1 MKYLYLNRPLYK
13 LIVNNL
19 KYRGIYYGKLTTVLF
34 FILVCLQSV
43 AQQDPIFTQY
53 MYNGQV
59 LNPAYAGIWEKAGFT
74 ALVREQWAGIN
85 RAPLTESI
93 SIHSPLNNESVGVG
107 LNIINDT
114 YGREQRLSVLADYA
128 FEVNL
133 TPWRRLRLGV
143 KFGFTNYKNPLTE
156 YQLYPDGEYDPAFAQ
171 DIDLPFLP
179 NFGIGAFLYE
189 DNYYIGLAI
198 PKMVENDFSY
208 NYQNYSTQSEIR
220 TIYLNGG
227 YVFFLDPFSR
237 FIFKPT
243 LMIRGTWNMPI
254 QYDLAANLLIYERI
268 WAGLMWRAGNG
279 QAVCATFQWLLNK
292 NLRVGFAMD
301 MTYNDIFP
309 YQNGTYE
316 FTLGWDMDFFGRSY
330 VRAKYF

>member
-1 MKYLYLNRPLYK
+1 MKYGS
-13 LIVNNL
+13 IH
-19 KYRGIYYGKLTTVLF
+19 YGRLTKVF
-34 FILVCLQSV
+34 FLILVSLQCA

-114 YGREQRLSVLADYA
+114 YAREKRLSILADYA
-128 FEVNL
+128 YEVNL
-133 TPWRRLRLGV
+133 TPWRRLRFGV
-143 KFGFTNYKNPLTE
+143 KFGFTNYKNPLSE
-156 YQLYPDGEYDPAFAQ
+156 YQLYPDGEYDPVFAQ
-171 DIDLPFLP
+171 DIDLKFLP
-179 NFGIGAFLYE
+179 NFGVGAFLYE
-189 DNYYIGLAI
+189 DNFYVGLAI
-198 PKMVENDFSY
+198 PKLVENDFSI

-220 TIYLNGG
+220 TLYLNGG
-227 YVFFLDPFSR
+227 YVFFLDPMSR
-237 FIFKPT
+237 IIFKPT
-243 LMIRGTWNMPI
+243 LLVR
-254 QYDLAANLLIYERI
+254 ANLDMPVQVDLSANILLYEKL
-268 WAGLMWRAGNG
+268 WFGLVWRSRN
-279 QAVCATFQWLLNK
+279 AVCVTSQWLINK
-292 NLRVGFAMD
+292 NLRLGFAMD
-301 MTYNDIFP
+301 LTYTDIFP
-309 YQNGTYE
+309 YQGGTYE

>member
-1 MKYLYLNRPLYK
+1 MKYG
-13 LIVNNL
+13 
-19 KYRGIYYGKLTTVLF
+19 GIHYGKLTKVLLL
-34 FILVCLQSV
+34 ILVSLQSV

-59 LNPAYAGIWEKAGFT
+59 INPAYAGIWEKAGFT

-114 YGREQRLSVLADYA
+114 YAREKRLSILADYA
-128 FEVNL
+128 YEVNL

-143 KFGFTNYKNPLTE
+143 KFGFTNYNNPLTD
-156 YQLYPDGEYDPAFAQ
+156 YQLYPDGEYDPVFAQ
-171 DIDLPFLP
+171 DIDLKFLP
-179 NFGIGAFLYE
+179 NFGVGAFLYE

-198 PKMVENDFSY
+198 PKLVENNFST
-208 NYQNYSTQSEIR
+208 NYQNYSTQSEFR
-220 TIYLNGG
+220 TIYLNCG
-227 YVFFLDPFSR
+227 YVFFLDPLSR
-237 FIFKPT
+237 IIFKPT
-243 LMIRGTWNMPI
+243 LLVR
-254 QYDLAANLLIYERI
+254 ANLDMPVQFDLSANILLYEKL
-268 WAGLMWRAGNG
+268 WFGLVWRSRN
-279 QAVCATFQWLLNK
+279 AVCVTSQWLINK
-292 NLRVGFAMD
+292 NLRIGFAMD
-301 MTYNDIFP
+301 LTYTDIFP
-309 YQNGTYE
+309 YQGGTYE

>member
-1 MKYLYLNRPLYK
+1 
-13 LIVNNL
+13 L
-19 KYRGIYYGKLTTVLF
+19 KYRGIYYGKLTKVLF
-34 FILVCLQSV
+34 LILVCLQSA

-59 LNPAYAGIWEKAGFT
+59 INPAYAGIWEKAGFT

-85 RAPLTESI
+85 RAPLTEAI
-93 SIHSPLNNESVGVG
+93 SVHSPLNNESVGIG

-114 YGREQRLSVLADYA
+114 YAREQRLSILADYA
-128 FEVNL
+128 YEVNL
-133 TPWRRLRLGV
+133 TPYQRLRFGV

-156 YQLYPDGEYDPAFAQ
+156 YQLYPDGEYDPAFGQ
-171 DIDLPFLP
+171 DIDLKFLP
-179 NFGIGAFLYE
+179 NFGFGAFLYG

-198 PKMVENDFSY
+198 PKLVENDFSY

-227 YVFFLDPFSR
+227 YVFFLDPFR
-237 FIFKPT
+237 RLIFKPT
-243 LMIRGTWNMPI
+243 LMLRGSLGLPL
-254 QYDLAANLLIYERI
+254 QFDLAANLIIYERL
-268 WAGLMWRAGNG
+268 WFGLMLRSGN
-279 QAVCATFQWLLNK
+279 AVCATTQWLISK

-301 MTYNDIFP
+301 ITYNEIFP

>member
-1 MKYLYLNRPLYK
+1 VKYEVVR
-13 LIVNNL
+13 
-19 KYRGIYYGKLTTVLF
+19 YGKLAGIIF
-34 FILVCLQSV
+34 FILVSLQSV

-59 LNPAYAGIWEKAGFT
+59 INPAYAGIWEKAGFT

-85 RAPLTESI
+85 HAPLTQSI
-93 SIHSPLNNESVGVG
+93 SIHSPLNNESIGIG

-114 YGREQRLSVLADYA
+114 YAREKRLTILADYA
-128 FEVNL
+128 YEIHL
-133 TPWRRLRLGV
+133 TPFQRLRFGV

-156 YQLYPDGEYDPAFAQ
+156 YQLYPDGEFDPAFSQ
-171 DIDLPFLP
+171 DIDLKFLP
-179 NFGIGAFLYE
+179 NFGVGAFLYE
-189 DNYYIGLAI
+189 DNYYIGIAV
-198 PKMVENDFSY
+198 PKLIENDFSY
-208 NYQNYSTQSEIR
+208 NYQNYSTQSEVR

-243 LMIRGTWNMPI
+243 FMIRASWDYPI
-254 QYDLAANLLIYERI
+254 QYDLAANLLIYERL
-268 WAGLMWRAGNG
+268 WVGLMFRSGN
-279 QAVCATFQWLLNK
+279 AICATSQWLINK
-292 NLRVGFAMD
+292 NLRLGFAMD
-301 MTYNDIFP
+301 IVYNEIFP

-330 VRAKYF
+330 VRSKYF

>member
-1 MKYLYLNRPLYK
+1 MLCPLYK

-19 KYRGIYYGKLTTVLF
+19 KYRGIHYGKLTKVLF
-34 FILVCLQSV
+34 FIVVWLQSA

-93 SIHSPLNNESVGVG
+93 SLHSPLNNESVGMG
-107 LNIINDT
+107 LNIVNDT
-114 YGREQRLSVLADYA
+114 YGREKRLSILADYA
-128 FEVNL
+128 YEVNL
-133 TPWRRLRLGV
+133 TPWRRLRFGI

-156 YQLYPDGEYDPAFAQ
+156 YQLYPDGEYDPAFSQ
-171 DIDLPFLP
+171 DIELRFLP
-179 NFGIGAFLYE
+179 NFGVGAFLYE
-189 DNYYIGLAI
+189 DNYYIGLAV
-198 PKMVENDFSY
+198 PKLVENDFSY

-220 TIYLNGG
+220 TLYLNGG
-227 YVFFLDPFSR
+227 YVFFLDPLSR
-237 FIFKPT
+237 LIFKPT
-243 LMIRGTWNMPI
+243 LLMRASWDTPL
-254 QYDLAANLLIYERI
+254 QFDVAANLLIYERLWI
-268 WAGLMWRAGNG
+268 GLMWRTRN
-279 QAVCATFQWLLNK
+279 AVCVSTMWLVNK

-301 MTYNDIFP
+301 IAITDIFP

>member
-1 MKYLYLNRPLYK
+1 
-13 LIVNNL
+13 VN
-19 KYRGIYYGKLTTVLF
+19 YGGIHYGKLTKVF
-34 FILVCLQSV
+34 FLILVSLQCV

-59 LNPAYAGIWEKAGFT
+59 INPAYAGIWEKAGFT

-114 YGREQRLSVLADYA
+114 YAREKRLSILADYA
-128 FEVNL
+128 YEVNL
-133 TPWRRLRLGV
+133 TPWRRLRFGV
-143 KFGFTNYKNPLTE
+143 KFGFTNYKNPLTD
-156 YQLYPDGEYDPAFAQ
+156 YQLYPDGEYDPVFAQ
-171 DIDLPFLP
+171 DIDLKFLP
-179 NFGIGAFLYE
+179 NFGVGAFLYE

-198 PKMVENDFSY
+198 PKLVENDFSI

-227 YVFFLDPFSR
+227 YVFFLDPMSR
-237 FIFKPT
+237 IIFKPT
-243 LMIRGTWNMPI
+243 LLVRANMEMPI
-254 QYDLAANLLIYERI
+254 QFDLSANFLLYEKL
-268 WAGLMWRAGNG
+268 WFGLVWRSRN
-279 QAVCATFQWLLNK
+279 AVCVTSQWLINK
-292 NLRVGFAMD
+292 NLRLGFAMD
-301 MTYNDIFP
+301 LTYTDIFP
-309 YQNGTYE
+309 YQGGTYE

>member
-1 MKYLYLNRPLYK
+1 
-13 LIVNNL
+13 L
-19 KYRGIYYGKLTTVLF
+19 KYRGSQYGKLTKVLF
-34 FILVCLQSV
+34 FILVSLQSV

-59 LNPAYAGIWEKAGFT
+59 INPAYAGIWEKAGFT

-93 SIHSPLNNESVGVG
+93 SLHSPLNNESVGVG

-114 YGREQRLSVLADYA
+114 YAREKRLTILADYA
-128 FEVNL
+128 YEVNL
-133 TPWRRLRLGV
+133 TPWRRLRFGV

-171 DIDLPFLP
+171 DIDLKFLP
-179 NFGIGAFLYE
+179 NFGVGFFLYE

-220 TIYLNGG
+220 TAYLNGG

-243 LMIRGTWNMPI
+243 LMIRASMNMPI
-254 QYDLAANLLIYERI
+254 QYDIAANLLFYERM
-268 WAGLMWRAGNG
+268 WAGVMLRAGNG
-279 QAVCATFQWLLNK
+279 QAVCTTIQWLINK

-301 MTYNDIFP
+301 ITYNDIFP

-316 FTLGWDMDFFGRSY
+316 FTLGWDMDFFGRNY

>member
-1 MKYLYLNRPLYK
+1 MKYGS
-13 LIVNNL
+13 IH
-19 KYRGIYYGKLTTVLF
+19 YGRLTKVF
-34 FILVCLQSV
+34 FLILVSLQCA

-114 YGREQRLSVLADYA
+114 YAREKRLSILADYA
-128 FEVNL
+128 YEVNL
-133 TPWRRLRLGV
+133 TPWRRLRFGV
-143 KFGFTNYKNPLTE
+143 KFGFTNYKNPLSE
-156 YQLYPDGEYDPAFAQ
+156 YQLYPDGEYDPIFAQ
-171 DIDLPFLP
+171 DIDLKFLP
-179 NFGIGAFLYE
+179 NFGVGAFLYE
-189 DNYYIGLAI
+189 DNFYVGLAI
-198 PKMVENDFSY
+198 PKLVENDFSI

-220 TIYLNGG
+220 TLYLNGG
-227 YVFFLDPFSR
+227 YVFFLDPLSR
-237 FIFKPT
+237 VIFKPT
-243 LMIRGTWNMPI
+243 LLIR
-254 QYDLAANLLIYERI
+254 ANLDMPVQFDLSANILLYEKL
-268 WAGLMWRAGNG
+268 WFGLVWRSRN
-279 QAVCATFQWLLNK
+279 AVCVTSQWLINK
-292 NLRVGFAMD
+292 NLRLGFAMD
-301 MTYNDIFP
+301 LTYTDIFP
-309 YQNGTYE
+309 YQGGTYE